1 MGTAGE
7 NVSLSLLVSQ
17 INGMSCLWAQA
28 HDINPYKLKPLY
40 ALYLEPRITQ
50 KKISETCSLPK
61 QTVSNA
67 IRELKEQGYIMLE
80 SDPDDKREKHIV
92 LTESG
97 ERYLME
103 VTAPAVEMEKRI
115 IARMGKDTYLSLLDG
130 LKKYAEALAQEAG
143 K

>member
-1 MGTAGE
+1 MGTVDE

-17 INGMSCLWAQA
+17 INGMSNLWAQE

-40 ALYLEPRITQ
+40 ALYLEPGITQ

-67 IRELKEQGYIMLE
+67 IRELKANGYIMLE
-80 SDPDDKREKHIV
+80 NDADDKREKHIV

-97 ERYLME
+97 KNYLTE
-103 VTAPAVEMEKRI
+103 VTAPAVEMERRI
-115 IARMGKDTYLSLLDG
+115 IVRMGADTYASLLDG
-130 LKKYAEALAQEAG
+130 LKKYAQALAQEVE